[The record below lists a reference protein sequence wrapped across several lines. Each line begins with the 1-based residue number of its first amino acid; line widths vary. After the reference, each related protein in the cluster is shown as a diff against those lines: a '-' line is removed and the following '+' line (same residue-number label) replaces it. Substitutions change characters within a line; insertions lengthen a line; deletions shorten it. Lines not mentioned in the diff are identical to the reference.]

1 MKFTLT
7 LFLSIFFSLPALLA
21 KDYQGYVILN
31 NDEKIE
37 GTIQMLSPTLNEVK
51 VKLTDKAGKHVTY
64 KSKEIKEYSFQVEK
78 WNNETR
84 VHDLISVVYVRKN
97 VERPPVAFG
106 PTEVLIQR
114 EVNGI
119 ISLYNHFIEQ
129 RINPNEPFSQV
140 IYVEKNREKLIAVD
154 KENFV
159 SILKNMTAEYPELS
173 AKIGSRGYGIKH
185 IAEIVTA
192 FNTWM
197 IDNGE
202 EVVLEM

>member
-1 MKFTLT
+1 MKLTLT
-7 LFLSIFFSLPALLA
+7 LFLFTILSLPSLLA

-51 VKLTDKAGKHVTY
+51 VKLTNKAGKQITY

-78 WNNETR
+78 WNNEKHI
-84 VHDLISVVYVRKN
+84 HDLISIVYVRKN
-97 VERPPVAFG
+97 VARASVAFG

-114 EVNGI
+114 EINGI
-119 ISLYNHFIEQ
+119 ICLYNHFVEQ
-129 RINPNEPFSQV
+129 RMNPNEPFSQV
-140 IYVEKNREKLIAVD
+140 VYVEKNRAELIAID

-159 SILKNMTAEYPELS
+159 SVLKNLTAEYPELN
-173 AKIGSRGYGIKH
+173 AKIGSKGYGIKH
-185 IAEIVTA
+185 IAEIITA
-192 FNTWM
+192 FNLWM
-197 IDNGE
+197 IDNSE